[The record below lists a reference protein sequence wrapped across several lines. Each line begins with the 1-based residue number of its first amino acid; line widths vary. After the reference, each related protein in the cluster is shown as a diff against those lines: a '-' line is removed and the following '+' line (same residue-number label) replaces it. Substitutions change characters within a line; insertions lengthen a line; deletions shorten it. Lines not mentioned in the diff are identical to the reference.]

1 MQDNKIHILYLC
13 GIAVHGGVGSYLKTV
28 AQNFPQGN
36 YVLHISYYA
45 PQQFVEF
52 ENQILAINPSV
63 VFHHLPAFS
72 IKNLITGKLW
82 KATKQLYQ
90 QYHFDLVHAHNPY
103 LSFMHFY
110 CAKQKHI
117 GRILHS
123 HSSQPSGSKIKAL
136 INRLF
141 YSLTK
146 PLVTDRI
153 ACSRVAGEFLFK
165 NQPYRIIYNAI
176 DCNKFIFKAD
186 IRALLRHQFNLSD
199 DTIVLGHVG
208 NFEPVKNHQFLLNLI
223 SILAKRT
230 ENYKLFLIGVGAGEN
245 TCRQWVQQHKLQDKV
260 VFLGFRKDVPQL
272 LNIFDLFLLPSFFEG
287 FPLSVLEAQC
297 NGLPNLIS
305 DRVTDEVAITD
316 LVQFYSIE
324 KIDQWIEAINTGQ
337 TNKQRE
343 RYAQIMSEK
352 GFSIEHHIQQLM
364 EVYQQVLQRSH

>member
-1 MQDNKIHILYLC
+1 
-13 GIAVHGGVGSYLKTV
+13 
-28 AQNFPQGN
+28 
-36 YVLHISYYA
+36 
-45 PQQFVEF
+45 
-52 ENQILAINPSV
+52 
-63 VFHHLPAFS
+63 
-72 IKNLITGKLW
+72 
-82 KATKQLYQ
+82 
-90 QYHFDLVHAHNPY
+90 
-103 LSFMHFY
+103 MHFY

-165 NQPYRIIYNAI
+165 NQHYKIIYNAI
-176 DCNKFIFKAD
+176 DCNKFVFKAD
-186 IRALLRHQFNLSD
+186 IRALLRNQFNLSD
-199 DTIVLGHVG
+199 NTIVLGHIG
-208 NFEPVKNHQFLLNLI
+208 NFEPVKNHHFLLNLI

-245 TCRQWVQQHKLQDKV
+245 ECKQWVQKHKLQDKV
-260 VFLGFRKDVPQL
+260 VFLGFRQDVPQL

-305 DRVTDEVAITD
+305 DRVTNEVAITD

-324 KIDQWIEAINTGQ
+324 NIDQWIDAISVMQQNQ
-337 TNKQRE
+337 KRE
-343 RYAQIMSEK
+343 DYAHIMSEK

-364 EVYQQVLQRSH
+364 DVYQQVLQRSH